1 MASDY
6 VQDIVENQP
15 DEKHNCNPTS
25 DHLENPEGINAVGIT
40 PDHFGTYPDGAGIV
54 SPRFFF
60 LLPRF
65 MRYNRNEPF
74 KPFLPVLIPKKILK
88 DNREKNS
95 EKNRE

>member
-54 SPRFFF
+54 SPRFFTAGIF
-60 LLPRF
+60 RF
-65 MRYNRNEPF
+65 RFPAAGY
-74 KPFLPVLIPKKILK
+74 VLICFFTAPFHAIQ
-88 DNREKNS
+88 
-95 EKNRE
+95 